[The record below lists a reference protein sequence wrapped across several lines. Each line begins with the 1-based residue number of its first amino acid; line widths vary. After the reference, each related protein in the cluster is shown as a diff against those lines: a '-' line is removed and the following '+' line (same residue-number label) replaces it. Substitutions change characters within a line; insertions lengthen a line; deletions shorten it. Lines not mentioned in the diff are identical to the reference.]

1 MVAIRLMAVADRLI
15 VIFVDNTDPHAEELE
30 ASILASDPSKHEA
43 IANEWNHRNSMS
55 TPSDTAL
62 GLNALSTA
70 AAAQQ
75 SYFLQHSSVASPETP
90 GLRHTT
96 TGSDLRIPL
105 TSTTL
110 HSPIKAL
117 NALLPPTSPPLSIT
131 SSSNNNNIN
140 FLLNPSNSGSP
151 SVDSGLSTSLGRT
164 ESSSYHSVT
173 ARHRS
178 ALSNARLE
186 AKVETD
192 HEVAFLLRHFAENP
206 GYW

>member
-1 MVAIRLMAVADRLI
+1 M
-15 VIFVDNTDPHAEELE
+15 DNTDPHAEELE

-55 TPSDTAL
+55 TANDTAL

-90 GLRHTT
+90 DLRHATT
-96 TGSDLRIPL
+96 SDDLRIL
-105 TSTTL
+105 STSTTL
-110 HSPIKAL
+110 HSPIKTL

-131 SSSNNNNIN
+131 SSPNNNNIN

-151 SVDSGLSTSLGRT
+151 SVDSGLSTSIGRR
-164 ESSSYHSVT
+164 ESSPYHSVT
-173 ARHRS
+173 ARHRR
-178 ALSNARLE
+178 ALSNARLD

>member
-1 MVAIRLMAVADRLI
+1 M
-15 VIFVDNTDPHAEELE
+15 DNTNPHAEELE
-30 ASILASDPSKHEA
+30 TAILASDPSNHEA

-55 TPSDTAL
+55 TPNDTAL

-90 GLRHTT
+90 GLRHATT
-96 TGSDLRIPL
+96 SSDLRIP
-105 TSTTL
+105 STPKTL
-110 HSPIKAL
+110 HSPIKAI

-131 SSSNNNNIN
+131 SSSNNNNNIN

-151 SVDSGLSTSLGRT
+151 SVDSRLSTSIGRR
-164 ESSSYHSVT
+164 ESSSYHSTT

-178 ALSNARLE
+178 ALSNARLD

>member
-1 MVAIRLMAVADRLI
+1 MGAIQLAALTDGLI
-15 VIFVDNTDPHAEELE
+15 VIFVDNTDPHVEELE
-30 ASILASDPSKHEA
+30 ASILTSDPSRHEA
-43 IANEWNHRNSMS
+43 IANEWNRRNSMS
-55 TPSDTAL
+55 TPNDTAL

-75 SYFLQHSSVASPETP
+75 SYFLQHSSVASPEAP
-90 GLRHTT
+90 GLRHATT
-96 TGSDLRIPL
+96 ISDLRISS
-105 TSTTL
+105 TSTKL
-110 HSPIKAL
+110 HSPTTAL

-140 FLLNPSNSGSP
+140 FLLNPSNSVSP
-151 SVDSGLSTSLGRT
+151 PVDSGLLTSIGRRD
-164 ESSSYHSVT
+164 SSSYHSVT

-178 ALSNARLE
+178 ALSNARLS

>member
-1 MVAIRLMAVADRLI
+1 M
-15 VIFVDNTDPHAEELE
+15 
-30 ASILASDPSKHEA
+30 LASDPSRHEQIA
-43 IANEWNHRNSMS
+43 IEWNQRNSMS
-55 TPSDTAL
+55 TPNDIAL

-75 SYFLQHSSVASPETP
+75 SYFLQHSSVALPETP
-90 GLRHTT
+90 GLRHASTS
-96 TGSDLRIPL
+96 SDLRIAS

-131 SSSNNNNIN
+131 SSSNNNNSNNNIN
-140 FLLNPSNSGSP
+140 FLLNPSVSGSP
-151 SVDSGLSTSLGRT
+151 PVDQGLSTPIGRRD
-164 ESSSYHSVT
+164 SSSYHLGT

-178 ALSNARLE
+178 ALLNARLS
-186 AKVETD
+186 AKVETN
-192 HEVAFLLRHFAENP
+192 HEIAFLLRHFAENP